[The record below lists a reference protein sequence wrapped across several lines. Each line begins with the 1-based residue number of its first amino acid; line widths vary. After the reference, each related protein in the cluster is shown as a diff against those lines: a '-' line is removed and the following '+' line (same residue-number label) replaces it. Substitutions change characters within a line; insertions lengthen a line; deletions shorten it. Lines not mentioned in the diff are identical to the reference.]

1 MFEAVVFDMDGV
13 ITDTE
18 KLYRRFQMEE
28 GRRRGIPEDVLVYA
42 CEHIAGGNKFSNKP
56 IFESIVGRGI
66 DYMEFR
72 EKLMANLDAYIA
84 ANGVELKY
92 GVKETL
98 AYLKDKGIKI
108 GLATSTIR
116 ERAIG
121 YLTAHDIYKYFDKLV
136 FGNMVEHGKPAPDI
150 YLKVADELNVE
161 PQKCLVFEDVP
172 MGILAGKN
180 AGMQVCAVYDDYS
193 KDVDSEKKE
202 LADYYINNYND
213 ILSGKYE
220 VLND

>member
-18 KLYRRFQMEE
+18 KLYRRVQMEE
-28 GRRRGIPEDVLVYA
+28 GRKRGIPEDVLVYA
-42 CEHIAGGNKFSNKP
+42 CEHIAGGNKYSNKP

-98 AYLKDKGIKI
+98 AYLKEKGIKV

-150 YLKVADELNVE
+150 YLKACEELDVE
-161 PQKCLVFEDVP
+161 PARAVAVEDSIN
-172 MGILAGKN
+172 GIKSAGT
-180 AGMQVCAVYDDYS
+180 AGLYAVMVVDLIKPNDEIAPYVKQIYDNMTHLR
-193 KDVDSEKKE
+193 E
-202 LADYYINNYND
+202 I
-213 ILSGKYE
+213 I
-220 VLND
+220 

>member
-28 GRRRGIPEDVLVYA
+28 GRKRGIPEDVLVYA
-42 CEHIAGGNKFSNKP
+42 CEHIAGGNKYSNKP

-98 AYLKDKGIKI
+98 AYLKDKGIKV

-136 FGNMVEHGKPAPDI
+136 FGNMVEHGKPAPDN
-150 YLKVADELNVE
+150 YLKACEELDVE
-161 PQKCLVFEDVP
+161 PARAVAVEDSIN
-172 MGILAGKN
+172 GIKSAGT
-180 AGMQVCAVYDDYS
+180 AGLYAVMVVDLIKPNDEIAPYVKQIYDNMTHLR
-193 KDVDSEKKE
+193 E
-202 LADYYINNYND
+202 I
-213 ILSGKYE
+213 I
-220 VLND
+220 

>member
-13 ITDTE
+13 ITNTE

-28 GRRRGIPEDVLVYA
+28 GRKRGIPEDVLVYA
-42 CEHIAGGNKFSNKP
+42 CEHIAGGNKYSNKP

-98 AYLKDKGIKI
+98 AYLKDKGIKV

-150 YLKVADELNVE
+150 YLKACEELDVE
-161 PQKCLVFEDVP
+161 PARAVAVEDSIN
-172 MGILAGKN
+172 GIKSAGT
-180 AGMQVCAVYDDYS
+180 AGLYAVMVVDLIKPNDEIAPYVKQIYDNMTHLR
-193 KDVDSEKKE
+193 E
-202 LADYYINNYND
+202 I
-213 ILSGKYE
+213 I
-220 VLND
+220 

>member
-28 GRRRGIPEDVLVYA
+28 GRKRGIPEDVLVYA
-42 CEHIAGGNKFSNKP
+42 CEHIAGGNKYSNKP

-98 AYLKDKGIKI
+98 AYLKDKGIKV

-150 YLKVADELNVE
+150 YLKACEELDVE
-161 PQKCLVFEDVP
+161 PARAVAVEDSIN
-172 MGILAGKN
+172 GIKSAGT
-180 AGMQVCAVYDDYS
+180 AGLYAVMVVDLIKPNDEIAPYVKQIYDNMTHLH
-193 KDVDSEKKE
+193 E
-202 LADYYINNYND
+202 I
-213 ILSGKYE
+213 I
-220 VLND
+220 